1 MEMKRAVAR
10 GAKGE
15 ARASTKTLERPQVA
29 AKRPSTPPESTIK
42 KREKSV
48 PPPAIHVANDNDRKK
63 AAAAAPTPIGRG
75 RLPTGSLHTEARVP
89 AEAAAIKQRLT
100 ALVNVQQKLA
110 ELKRSSNKHFYE
122 IGSLLHRVREE
133 RLFEVKGYSSLEAF
147 IEREVNLGQQSCR
160 DAVRIYETFLPNAA
174 SSLGFAR
181 LAAAIKVIDDEPTG
195 VTETARIA
203 RPHIPPHKL

>member
-1 MEMKRAVAR
+1 MKRAVAR
-10 GAKGE
+10 SAKGE

-29 AKRPSTPPESTIK
+29 AKRPSTPPESTTAK

-48 PPPAIHVANDNDRKK
+48 PPPAIQAANDNDRNASKR
-63 AAAAAPTPIGRG
+63 AAPTPIGRG

-100 ALVNVQQKLA
+100 ALVNVQQKLG
-110 ELKRSSNKHFYE
+110 ELKRSSNKNFYE
-122 IGSLLHRVREE
+122 IGALLHRVREE
-133 RLFEVKGYSSLEAF
+133 RLFEVKGYSSLESF
-147 IEREVNLGQQSCR
+147 IEREVNLGQSFCR

-181 LAAAIKVIDDEPTG
+181 LSAAIRAIDDEPTG
-195 VTETARIA
+195 VTDTARIA
-203 RPHIPPHKL
+203 RSPIPPHKL